1 MTLIVII
8 ASKLGAPVIIINI
21 LISVVLCILYV
32 SLLLFVFHTSTTKNK
47 YRSDITLYQWMDDLT
62 DFDEGLV
69 YSLKKYNV
77 EYSTINNLNNIKSML
92 IKLTNNNK
100 SKLKMYRAFYKQQ
113 SKETGEELYL
123 KTILVS
129 LIPIGIFVFRDNIP
143 DQVNIFVIS
152 VLLLTVFITIAFIS
166 DKLSSNKKRTG
177 ILIELIDLCIEEIED
192 EENRIKEYKYRK
204 EEGKSFETKGS
215 GKVGK

>member
-1 MTLIVII
+1 MKIGRLIKLIIWMAFVSLIVFI
-8 ASKLGAPVIIINI
+8 ASKLGVPVIIINI

-69 YSLKKYNV
+69 SLFKKYNV
-77 EYSTINNLNNIKSML
+77 EYSIINNLNNIKSML

-100 SKLKMYRAFYKQQ
+100 AKLKMYRAFYKQQ

-129 LIPIGIFVFRDNIP
+129 LIPIGIFIFRDNIP
-143 DQVNIFVIS
+143 DQVNIFVVSI
-152 VLLLTVFITIAFIS
+152 LLLTVFITIAFIS

-177 ILIELIDLCIEEIED
+177 ILIEIIDLCIEEIED
-192 EENRIKEYKYRK
+192 EENRIK
-204 EEGKSFETKGS
+204 
-215 GKVGK
+215 